1 MQIPF
6 PFESM
11 LAFGILAIMILIG
24 VWLRARVSLF
34 QRFLIPSCLIGG
46 LLGLILLNIGL
57 INLPASNLETFA
69 YHFFNISFISIG
81 LTRDGDQ
88 NTAPK
93 SQKGFL
99 KGSLWMALI
108 QSVVFP
114 LQAIIGGLF
123 IILLDIFGLKLFPTF
138 GFFAPLGFNEGPGQA
153 LSFGKVWEGLG
164 FEHAATIGA
173 TFATIG
179 FFFAFFVGVPLV
191 NRGIRRGLAANTRQ
205 NLPRDFITGIMDRK
219 QGPEPAGRLTLH
231 SANIDTLTFHAALVG
246 LVYVVTYAFVR
257 ALGSLFPP
265 DVASM
270 LWGFFFFFGLIFAFV
285 TRWLIKKAGADFL
298 LDTGIQR
305 RITGWSIDFLIVAT
319 VMVIQLQIVWHYALP
334 ILAISMTCGVLTTVV
349 VVFLGKRL
357 WSYNLERTVAI
368 YGTVTGTVSCGLLLL
383 RIADPE
389 FKTPAV
395 IEVAVMNVMMLI
407 PLAPYLVLVN
417 APVWWDWSIALTITV
432 FLGAMV
438 LSLILLKV
446 LKLWQE
452 PQKVNIED

>member
-24 VWLRARVSLF
+24 VWLRARVHFF

-46 LLGLILLNIGL
+46 LMGLILLNIGL
-57 INLPASNLETFA
+57 IKLPASNMETFA
-69 YHFFNISFISIG
+69 YHFFNISFISVG

-88 NTAPK
+88 NPASNPP
-93 SQKGFL
+93 KGFL
-99 KGSLWMALI
+99 KGSLWMALT

-123 IILLDIFGLKLFPTF
+123 IILLGIFGLKLFATF

-219 QGPEPAGRLTLH
+219 QAPEPAGRLTLH

-246 LVYVVTYAFVR
+246 LVYVATYAFVR

-285 TRWLIKKAGADFL
+285 TSWLINKAGADFY
-298 LDTGIQR
+298 
-305 RITGWSIDFLIVAT
+305 SI
-319 VMVIQLQIVWHYALP
+319 
-334 ILAISMTCGVLTTVV
+334 
-349 VVFLGKRL
+349 
-357 WSYNLERTVAI
+357 
-368 YGTVTGTVSCGLLLL
+368 
-383 RIADPE
+383 PE
-389 FKTPAV
+389 YKG
-395 IEVAVMNVMMLI
+395 E
-407 PLAPYLVLVN
+407 
-417 APVWWDWSIALTITV
+417 
-432 FLGAMV
+432 
-438 LSLILLKV
+438 
-446 LKLWQE
+446 
-452 PQKVNIED
+452 